1 MNKNGAFTILLPC
14 YNPILGWESTIVE
27 SINEIQNQLNVPIE
41 LIIVNDGST
50 KNVSTKEIDF
60 IKSKIPHLH
69 YIAYDVNKGKG
80 HALRTGVNAVNTFPI
95 IYTDIDFPYTTES
108 LIEIY
113 SVINTNK
120 VDTVLGK
127 RDDSYYENI
136 PYGRKIISKFLRGT
150 FKYFLKLPT
159 DDTQCGIKAFN
170 KKGAALF
177 LSTEINRFLFDL
189 EFVKL
194 ISKRNLSCKTVL
206 VKLKPNVVFSSVS
219 IKILAK
225 ESLNFVKVLFRK

>member
-1 MNKNGAFTILLPC
+1 MNTNGAFTILLPC
-14 YNPILGWESTIVE
+14 YNPILGWETTIVA
-27 SINEIQNQLNVPIE
+27 SIHEIQKQLNVPID

-50 KNVSTKEIDF
+50 KNVGPQQIDF
-60 IKSKIPHLH
+60 IKKNIPQVNFIS
-69 YIAYDVNKGKG
+69 YSVNKGKG
-80 HALRTGVNAVNTFPI
+80 HALRTGVKAVKTFPI
-95 IYTDIDFPYTTES
+95 VYTDIDFPYTTES

-113 SVINTNK
+113 HFILSNK

-127 RDDSYYENI
+127 RDKSYYQNI
-136 PYGRKIISKFLRGT
+136 PTGRKIISKFLRGT

-170 KKGAALF
+170 EKGADLF
-177 LSTEINRFLFDL
+177 LTTEINRFLFDL

-219 IKILAK
+219 VKILAK